1 MTSWVQFAGAIAYT
15 ALVFFGPG
23 YLAFRSLRFNRIDSL
38 CFAPLAS
45 LCAYGVLEALL
56 YAMEMPSSSSAVLL
70 CPAIAFA
77 GIAALSLAGAA
88 RRNAHADRDASRSRA
103 ARRASWLQLLAYVTI
118 GMLYAAFVYLLTLSS
133 PDSFIQ
139 AFDNAHHLNLARS
152 MLASGNWSSLDTTL
166 TPGTDGSYYPATWS
180 ALAAMVTQA
189 TGVSIPAAG
198 NAVNAVCVAFV
209 FPTAT
214 YAFLSR
220 LFDGKGARIVCGALL
235 FLTFT
240 AIPWMQLRYG
250 PLYPNMLGFVI
261 SPAVFALFLDA
272 TTIAAA
278 PRSKAKAI
286 VGFLVG
292 VCAVALCHPSAFFT
306 VAAFLVPPMLR
317 FIFGLID
324 GKLESGWKKRASKAV
339 AAVLFLGACIIL
351 WVFLHDLPAMSRI
364 VSFEYGA
371 QASPARSVLYAILLR
386 YPHFWYQLPLALL
399 VVVGFVACCKERN
412 LRWLAASYLLLS
424 TLYVLNMSL
433 EVGPLKSYLTGFW
446 YNHATRLAAST
457 ALAAIPL
464 AALGLERVSS
474 WIAGRVRNGAARPR
488 GRHDARLAVTGSA
501 NLLNNKKAF
510 FVCVLALALVTA
522 SPVTITA
529 SGMGKAP
536 MGVMW
541 SRLHTANAEE
551 SERAILRPDEKAFVQ
566 EVTQMAADGQK
577 IMNNP
582 YDGSVFAYALYGTNI
597 HLRSLSAPN
606 DPDDALIREHLCDIA
621 QNDDVAAAVKRK
633 HLEYVLV
640 LDVDHEGEKTLY
652 WNTYEAKDWMGVNSI
667 ADDTPG
673 FEVVLAEDGMRLYRI
688 GTDQTAAD

>member
-1 MTSWVQFAGAIAYT
+1 MTTSWIQFAGAVAYA

-56 YAMEMPSSSSAVLL
+56 YAMGMPSSSSVVLAF
-70 CPAIAFA
+70 PAIVFA
-77 GIAALSLAGAA
+77 VAAAISLACAA
-88 RRNAHADRDASRSRA
+88 RRNAHAGRNASRPRA
-103 ARRASWLQLLAYVTI
+103 ARRASWLQLLAYVTV
-118 GMLYAAFVYLLTLSS
+118 GMLYAASVYLLTLAS

-166 TPGTDGSYYPATWS
+166 TPGTGGSYYPATWS
-180 ALAAMVTQA
+180 ALAAMAAQA
-189 TGVSIPAAG
+189 TGASIPAAG
-198 NAVNAVCVAFV
+198 NAVNAVCIAFV

-220 LFDGKGARIVCGALL
+220 LFDGKGARIICGALL
-235 FLTFT
+235 FLAFT

-250 PLYPNMLGFVI
+250 PLYPNMLGFVV

-272 TTIAAA
+272 TAIAAA
-278 PRSKAKAI
+278 PRSKARAT

-292 VCAVALCHPSAFFT
+292 ACAVALCHPSAFFT
-306 VAAFLVPPMLR
+306 VAVFLAPAMLH

-324 GKLESGWKKRASKAV
+324 GKLGPSWKRPASKAV
-339 AAVLFLGACIIL
+339 AAALFLGACIIL
-351 WVFLHDLPAMSRI
+351 WVFLHDLPVMSNI
-364 VSFEYGA
+364 VNFEYGA
-371 QASPARSVLYAILLR
+371 QASPARSVLYAALLH

-399 VVVGFVACCKERN
+399 VAAGFATCCKERN
-412 LRWLAASYLLLS
+412 LRWLAASYLLLC

-433 EVGPLKSYLTGFW
+433 EAGPLKSYLTGFW
-446 YNHATRLAAST
+446 YNHATRLAASA

-464 AALGLERVSS
+464 AALGLERISAWV
-474 WIAGRVRNGAARPR
+474 AGRIG
-488 GRHDARLAVTGSA
+488 GSAVTLRGKHA
-501 NLLNNKKAF
+501 AWATDAKPAHPLNGKTIAI
-510 FVCVLALALVTA
+510 CALALALVTA

-541 SRLHTANAEE
+541 SRLRTANAEE
-551 SERAILRPDEKAFVQ
+551 SGRAILRPDERAFVQ
-566 EVTQMAADGQK
+566 RATQMAADGQE

-597 HLRSLSAPN
+597 HLRSFST
-606 DPDDALIREHLCDIA
+606 PDDSDEALIREHLRDIA
-621 QNDDVAAAVKRK
+621 QNGDVAAAVKRE

-640 LDVDHEGEKTLY
+640 LDADHEDEKTLY
-652 WNTYEAKDWMGVNSI
+652 WNTYEAKDWAGIDSI

-673 FEVVLAEDGMRLYRI
+673 FEVVLAQDDMRLYRI
-688 GTDQTAAD
+688 GADQAPAD

>member
-38 CFAPLAS
+38 CFAPLAT

-56 YAMEMPSSSSAVLL
+56 YAMGVPSSSSTVLL
-70 CPAIAFA
+70 CPTIVFA
-77 GIAALSLAGAA
+77 GAAAISLAAAA
-88 RRNAHADRDASRSRA
+88 RRNAHAERDASRSRA
-103 ARRASWLQLLAYVTI
+103 ARRASWLQLLAYITI
-118 GMLYAAFVYLLTLSS
+118 GMLYAAFVYLLTLPS
-133 PDSFIQ
+133 PNSFIQ
-139 AFDNAHHLNLARS
+139 AFDNAHHLNLAQS

-189 TGVSIPAAG
+189 TGTSIPAAG
-198 NAVNAVCVAFV
+198 NAVNAVCVALV

-220 LFDGKGARIVCGALL
+220 LFDGKSARIVCGALL

-261 SPAVFALFLDA
+261 SPAVFALFIDA
-272 TTIAAA
+272 TTITAA
-278 PRSKAKAI
+278 PHSKAKAI

-306 VAAFLVPPMLR
+306 VAAFLVPPMLY

-324 GKLESGWKKRASKAV
+324 GKLESGWKKRTSKAV

-351 WVFLHDLPAMSRI
+351 WVFLHDLSAMSRI

-371 QASPARSVLYAILLR
+371 QASPTRSVLYAVLLR

-399 VVVGFVACCKERN
+399 VVVGFATCCKERN

-464 AALGLERVSS
+464 AALGLERVSV
-474 WIAGRVRNGAARPR
+474 WVAGRIRNGTVTPRGSHAARTT
-488 GRHDARLAVTGSA
+488 AAKSA
-501 NLLNNKKAF
+501 NPWNKKAF
-510 FVCVLALALVTA
+510 FTCALALALITVA
-522 SPVTITA
+522 PVTITA
-529 SGMGKAP
+529 SGIGKAP

-551 SERAILRPDEKAFVQ
+551 SKRAILRPDEKAFVQ
-566 EVTQMAADGQK
+566 EVTQRVTDGQE

-597 HLRSLSAPN
+597 HLRSLSASD
-606 DPDDALIREHLCDIA
+606 DPDEALIREHLCDIA
-621 QNDDVAAAVKRK
+621 QNGDVAAAVKRE

-640 LDVDHEGEKTLY
+640 LDADHEDEKTLY
-652 WNTYEAKDWMGVNSI
+652 WNTYEAKDWVGIDSI

-673 FEVVLAEDGMRLYRI
+673 FKVVLAKDDMRLYRI
-688 GTDQTAAD
+688 GTDQAPAD